1 MILILQWE
9 GAVWSRNMSLE
20 SISFITVKETVF
32 QSLSFIERKRKKPWT
47 TTEKYIYSE
56 STSTSAIELND

>member
-20 SISFITVKETVF
+20 SISFITGREPVF
-32 QSLSFIERKRKKPWT
+32 QSLSFIERKCKKPRA
-47 TTEKYIYSE
+47 TTEKHVYFEI
-56 STSTSAIELND
+56 TSTIELKD